1 MTFKRTAAVT
11 ALMSALGIGL
21 SLGIA
26 TPAQA
31 EPVMQGVYTY
41 TQDGMDPQTFT
52 VYPSCVPVV
61 GDLREPLELAVAC
74 RLHVATPPAIKGGD
88 ARLTGGLWTYSTAS
102 LEGMRCPDGSWAP
115 TTETYKFDD
124 VSMTG
129 TRSVAHNQVCGGT
142 IEPAILTFPFK
153 LAYKEP
159 LPVPVDLYPLN
170 CQTWGLRLC
179 M

>member
-1 MTFKRTAAVT
+1 MTFKRTAAAT

-21 SLGIA
+21 SLGVA
-26 TPAQA
+26 VPAQA

-41 TQDGMDPQTFT
+41 MQDGMDPQTFT

-74 RLHVATPPAIKGGD
+74 RLHVATPKDLKGGD
-88 ARLTGGLWTYSTAS
+88 ARLTGGQWVYSTAV
-102 LEGMRCPDGSWAP
+102 LEGIQCSDGSWAP
-115 TTETYKFDD
+115 TNETYKFDD
-124 VSMTG
+124 IALTG
-129 TRSVAHNQVCGGT
+129 TRNVANNEACGGT
-142 IEPAILTFPFK
+142 LAPAIHTFPFTLK
-153 LAYKEP
+153 YDRP

>member
-1 MTFKRTAAVT
+1 MTFKRAAAAT

-26 TPAQA
+26 GPAQA

-52 VYPSCVPVV
+52 VFPSCVPVV

-74 RLHVATPPAIKGGD
+74 RLHVATSREIKGGD
-88 ARLTGGLWTYSTAS
+88 ARLTGGLWTYSTSS

-124 VSMTG
+124 IAMTG
-129 TRSVAHNQVCGGT
+129 TRSVAHNAVCGL
-142 IEPAILTFPFK
+142 EPAILHFPFK

-159 LPVPVDLYPLN
+159 LSLPVDVYPLD
-170 CQTWGLRLC
+170 CEPGGLRWC
-179 M
+179 T